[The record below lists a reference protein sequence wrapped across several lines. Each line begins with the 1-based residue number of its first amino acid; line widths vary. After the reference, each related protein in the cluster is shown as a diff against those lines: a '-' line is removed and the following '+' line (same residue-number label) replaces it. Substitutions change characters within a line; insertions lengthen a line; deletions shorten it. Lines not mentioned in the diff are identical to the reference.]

1 MVKLAIVVLS
11 NAQADEAVEAL
22 LKAGHRVT
30 RLASTGG
37 LLRQGNTTLLV
48 GAEDKHMEEI
58 MDILRQQAPGA
69 LIAILPLERYEHF

>member
-1 MVKLAIVVLS
+1 MKLAIVVLS
-11 NAQADEAVEAL
+11 NAQADEAVDAL

-48 GAEDKHMEEI
+48 GAEDRSMEEI
-58 MDILRQQAPGA
+58 MDILRKRASGA

>member
-1 MVKLAIVVLS
+1 MKLAIVVLS
-11 NAQADEAVEAL
+11 NAQADEAVDAL

-48 GAEDKHMEEI
+48 GAEDRSMEEI
-58 MDILRQQAPGA
+58 MGILRKRASGA